1 MQKINSGVTAPKGFL
16 AGGVHC
22 GVKTN
27 NTAKRILHYFTAK
40 KPFRTASSGLYT
52 E

>member
-22 GVKTN
+22 GVKTQSRKKGYCYHLQRK
-27 NTAKRILHYFTAK
+27 ALHS
-40 KPFRTASSGLYT
+40 SSGLYT

>member
-22 GVKTN
+22 GVKN
-27 NTAKRILHYFTAK
+27 KQYRKKGYCYHLQRKALHS
-40 KPFRTASSGLYT
+40 SSGLYT